1 MIGRPNIANFVF
13 HHQESAARESSEVK
27 RKKRIQYEEKCEKM
41 RASKLAA
48 KEKRCNASV
57 SSPTRPILRSD
68 PPFKKIRN
76 ASQEYIVNLEMLTEA
91 LEKCQYC
98 NRGPLELASSW
109 QDVRPEGP
117 IPILKVK
124 CSNCCSIN
132 SIRPAESHRT
142 GKRGPATLEI
152 TSRTGLGAL
161 HTGIGHS
168 QYSGLMSALGL
179 PSLTSRNFKKRERE
193 AGGAIECGQAV
204 VCRVYGDGKGPLSE

>member
-1 MIGRPNIANFVF
+1 
-13 HHQESAARESSEVK
+13 
-27 RKKRIQYEEKCEKM
+27 
-41 RASKLAA
+41 
-48 KEKRCNASV
+48 
-57 SSPTRPILRSD
+57 
-68 PPFKKIRN
+68 
-76 ASQEYIVNLEMLTEA
+76 MLTEA

-98 NRGPLELASSW
+98 DKGPLGLANSC

-142 GKRGPATLEI
+142 GKRGSATLDI
-152 TSRTGLGAL
+152 NSRAGLGAL

-193 AGGAIECGQAV
+193 AGSAIESVAKRSCAAFTKMERDLSENDGQGEGPVAV
-204 VCRVYGDGKGPLSE
+204 GVSYDMGWRKRGKGLRWG

>member
-1 MIGRPNIANFVF
+1 
-13 HHQESAARESSEVK
+13 
-27 RKKRIQYEEKCEKM
+27 M

-57 SSPTRPILRSD
+57 SPPTRPILHSD
-68 PPFKKIRN
+68 PPYKKKGN

-98 NRGPLELASSW
+98 DQGPLELANSC
-109 QDVRPEGP
+109 QGVRQEGP
-117 IPILKVK
+117 LPILKAK

-132 SIRPAESHRT
+132 SIRPAESHQT
-142 GKRGPATLEI
+142 GKRGPATLDI
-152 TSRTGLGAL
+152 TARTGLGGL

-179 PSLTSRNFKKRERE
+179 PSLTSRKFKETRTRSWR
-193 AGGAIECGQAV
+193 CH
-204 VCRVYGDGKGPLSE
+204 